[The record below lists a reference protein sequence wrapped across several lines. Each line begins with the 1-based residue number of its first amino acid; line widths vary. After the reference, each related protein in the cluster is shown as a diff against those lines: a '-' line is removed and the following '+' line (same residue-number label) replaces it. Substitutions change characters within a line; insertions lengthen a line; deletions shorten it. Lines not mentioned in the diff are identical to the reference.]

1 MVTETLGEIAL
12 RRSVV
17 GRKEGLAK
25 ADGGGG
31 GLGLG
36 NQRERSRRWQV
47 RRAVP
52 EGEGGFLN

>member
-1 MVTETLGEIAL
+1 MD
-12 RRSVV
+12 
-17 GRKEGLAK
+17 RKEGLAK

-36 NQRERSRRWQV
+36 NQRERSRRRQV